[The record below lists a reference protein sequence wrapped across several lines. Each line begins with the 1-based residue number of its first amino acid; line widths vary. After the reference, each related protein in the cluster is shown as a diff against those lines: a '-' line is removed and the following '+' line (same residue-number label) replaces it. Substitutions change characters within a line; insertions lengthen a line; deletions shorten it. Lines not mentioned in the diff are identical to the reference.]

1 MIETIYNSENSEN
14 KTADMSD
21 GQSGKKPDINIRLPK
36 NIRQIGQSDIT
47 MNCQI
52 YIEENVLSY
61 IKKEPEESDR
71 ICYGVLLG
79 EKKQGNGYT
88 YVFVNGMI
96 EIDDIRAMHTH
107 KLR

>member
-52 YIEENVLSY
+52 YIEENILFY
-61 IKKEPEESDR
+61 IKLR
-71 ICYGVLLG
+71 
-79 EKKQGNGYT
+79 
-88 YVFVNGMI
+88 
-96 EIDDIRAMHTH
+96 DILFSGLIFYKNR
-107 KLR
+107 K